1 MKTNPITR
9 HMKKIATLVCSLFF
23 CASVFGA
30 TTNFMVS
37 LATAKHK
44 AAVEGKLYMVH
55 FTANWCTPC
64 KWMDS
69 HTFTDDRVASYL
81 SENYVPVKIN
91 VEDFDGI
98 IIKQKNNIQFLPTIL
113 IFNSK
118 GEEVGRFEEA
128 IGPSKLMAILE
139 ERNIPNNKVK
149 TAMPEPIEAE
159 SPAAISRPLLPSIFD
174 DSDTGIDE
182 GKETVVSDHE
192 TSTLELNTPTINT
205 ELTTPIYP
213 NDNRNNNI
221 PENKPVYTP
230 PINENETNLN
240 TTTEPIE
247 SGSEV
252 VTYADKEVSTES
264 NSYTPAVTE
273 TPRTENADTADES
286 LAFLTGEGIF
296 ELDVKYKSKQG
307 YSVQIG
313 LYAQYENVL
322 AEVNKFKSMYNQN
335 VYVHIAKRNGVTV
348 YRLLLGNFIN
358 KVNADQL
365 EAQIKNQ
372 GLDCFVSDLSKI

>member
-1 MKTNPITR
+1 
-9 HMKKIATLVCSLFF
+9 MKKITLLVCSIFI
-23 CASVFGA
+23 CASAFGA

-37 LATAKHK
+37 LASAKQK

-81 SENYVPVKIN
+81 SENYVPVKVN

-139 ERNIPNNKVK
+139 ENNIPNNKVK
-149 TAMPEPIEAE
+149 TEMPEPIEAE
-159 SPAAISRPLLPSIFD
+159 SPSSISRPLLPSIFD
-174 DSDTGIDE
+174 DSE
-182 GKETVVSDHE
+182 ESNVAETITDAKVSNSE
-192 TSTLELNTPTINT
+192 LELAHPNT
-205 ELTTPIYP
+205 EIPAPTTPS
-213 NDNRNNNI
+213 NNTEI
-221 PENKPVYTP
+221 HTPVYTP
-230 PINENETNLN
+230 PTTEKPTISSAELSTSQPDVVNNENDNM
-240 TTTEPIE
+240 
-247 SGSEV
+247 V
-252 VTYADKEVSTES
+252 A
-264 NSYTPAVTE
+264 
-273 TPRTENADTADES
+273 ENANLTPTVEESEETKTNHSAAES

-296 ELDVKYKSKQG
+296 ELDVKYKNKQG
-307 YSVQIG
+307 FSVQIG
-313 LYAQYENVL
+313 LYARYENVL
-322 AEVNKFKSMYNQN
+322 AEVNKFKRMYNQN
-335 VYVHIAKRNGVTV
+335 VYVHIGNRNGVTV

-365 EAQIKNQ
+365 EAEIKGQ